1 MKVKEEAKAG
11 ETIVNKAV
19 VSEPNGQT
27 EHPEEKIT
35 PDYKY
40 GKVDVEKS
48 VTNQTPKLGEEV
60 EYRITF
66 YNTVEN
72 GKLEKVLVEDTLPKG
87 VEYVKDSLKAEGI
100 KPEPVELKVE
110 DGKVMAKYPEITDT
124 EKKYCFKVKVKD
136 SAKVGEAI
144 VNKAIAKD
152 PKNEPVESKVV
163 ITPQSKKV
171 KLLLQR

>member
-1 MKVKEEAKAG
+1 M
-11 ETIVNKAV
+11 
-19 VSEPNGQT
+19 
-27 EHPEEKIT
+27 
-35 PDYKY
+35 
-40 GKVDVEKS
+40 
-48 VTNQTPKLGEEV
+48 

-72 GKLEKVLVEDTLPKG
+72 GKLETVLVEDTLPKG

-110 DGKVMAKYPEITDT
+110 DGKVMAKYPEIMDT
-124 EKKYCFKVKVKD
+124 EKSIVFKVKVKD

-152 PKNEPVESKVV
+152 PKMSLLNRRLLLHR
-163 ITPQSKKV
+163 KV
-171 KLLLQR
+171 KR